1 MINISIDPLLIPIL
15 IFIIAELL
23 KIETKLAKLE
33 QKVQD
38 YINGRKNNEHKD

>member
-23 KIETKLAKLE
+23 KIETRLARLE
-33 QKVQD
+33 QKVKD
-38 YINGRKNNEHKD
+38 YLNGRGKNEN